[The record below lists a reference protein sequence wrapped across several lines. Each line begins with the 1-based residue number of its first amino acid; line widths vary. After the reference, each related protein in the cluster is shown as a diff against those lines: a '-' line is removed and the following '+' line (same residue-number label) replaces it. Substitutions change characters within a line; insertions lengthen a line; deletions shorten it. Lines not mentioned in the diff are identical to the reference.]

1 MPCVKQQPRI
11 WQSLRVGFECMTKTL
26 LILGAGGHGKAVAES
41 ALLTGQWQRVL
52 FVDDRWPALQ
62 ESFGLPVVSDVA
74 GLAKCV
80 DKAQG
85 AIAAVGHNQVREK
98 WCAAIEQAG
107 IDLVSVVHPR
117 AYVSASVALGA
128 GTAVMA
134 LAMVGADAKV
144 GRGAIINANAT
155 LDHDA
160 ILGDFAHLGVGVQIA
175 GGVQVG
181 ARAWLQAGCSAG
193 YNVVVPEAENIPA
206 GTALRA

>member
-1 MPCVKQQPRI
+1 
-11 WQSLRVGFECMTKTL
+11 MTKTL

-62 ESFGLPVVSDVA
+62 ESFGLPVVTDVA
-74 GLAKCV
+74 GLDKFV

-85 AIAAVGHNQVREK
+85 AIAAVGNNEVREQ
-98 WCAAIEQAG
+98 WCTAIEQAG
-107 IDLVSVVHPR
+107 IKLVSVVHPR
-117 AYVSASVALGA
+117 AYVSASVILGA

-134 LAMVGADAKV
+134 LAVVGVDAQV
-144 GRGAIINANAT
+144 GRAAIINANAT

-206 GTALRA
+206 GTALRAD

>member
-1 MPCVKQQPRI
+1 M
-11 WQSLRVGFECMTKTL
+11 SKTL
-26 LILGAGGHGKAVAES
+26 LVLGAGGHGKAVAES
-41 ALLTGQWQRVL
+41 ALLSGAWQRVL

-62 ESFGLPVVSDVA
+62 ESFGLPVVCDVA
-74 GLAKCV
+74 GLAGV
-80 DKAQG
+80 AADAQG
-85 AIAAVGHNQVREK
+85 AIAAVGNNQVREL

-107 IDLVSVVHPR
+107 IELVSVVHPR

-134 LAMVGADAKV
+134 LAMVGVDAQV
-144 GRGAIINANAT
+144 GRAAIVNANAT

-160 ILGDFAHLGVGVQIA
+160 LLGDFAHLGVGVQIA
-175 GGVQVG
+175 GGVRIG

-193 YNVVVPEAENIPA
+193 YSVAVPDAENVPA